1 MNTMIMGLIYR
12 SFKVVNLAYKNN
24 IWMLDASQIRDDLIP
39 ISRQDGGIRIGNAG
53 YWMIQICS
61 PLKSGG

>member
-24 IWMLDASQIRDDLIP
+24 IWMLDTGCWIQLTTIAKKRPYGDLFAP
-39 ISRQDGGIRIGNAG
+39 GSNQV
-53 YWMIQICS
+53 
-61 PLKSGG
+61 